1 MWLQN
6 RLHSTLPLRKAYLV
20 YIMPSSAVIG
30 CINHSDQ
37 NPLHCFHKYLY
48 VKTHLFCARK
58 ALLANYLNLS
68 IYLN

>member
-1 MWLQN
+1 
-6 RLHSTLPLRKAYLV
+6 
-20 YIMPSSAVIG
+20 MPSSAVIG

-58 ALLANYLNLS
+58 ALVSNYLNLS
-68 IYLN
+68 NYLN